1 MNLRFVEAFH
11 WAASLK
17 SITRAA
23 EKLHITQSTMSSRI
37 ASLEEE
43 LGVVLLDRREK
54 QFRLTVAGQRFQL
67 LAERLLSLQRQIKQ
81 ELGSSPAGPMT
92 LRIGS
97 IESVVHSWLPAWLKD
112 MRSQYPDF
120 ELELTVET
128 SPVLMEQIRRG
139 AQDLVF
145 TSIVGSDTAVRSRLM
160 TAMDMVFVG
169 HRDTHGSRLYR
180 LAELADAGLITFQR
194 GSQPHQGLLQLFQE
208 SGLAAPRVHAISSIS
223 AMVQL
228 VEGGF
233 GVATL
238 PRASVRELTRRL
250 PLRIL
255 RCEATLPPLQI
266 HASYREDPG
275 SSLPELVLESA
286 LAFARQQDKAGRA
299 RPRSARTTPANKA

>member
-11 WAASLK
+11 WAVSLK

-67 LAERLLSLQRQIKQ
+67 LAEKLLSLQRQIKQ
-81 ELGSSPAGPMT
+81 ELGGGMAGPMA

-97 IESVVHSWLPAWLKD
+97 IESVVHSWLPGWLQEI
-112 MRSQYPDF
+112 RSQYPDF
-120 ELELTVET
+120 ALELTVET

-145 TSIVGSDTAVRSRLM
+145 TSIVGSDTAVCSRIM
-160 TAMDMVFVG
+160 TPMEMVFVG
-169 HRDTHGSRLYR
+169 HRDTHGAKTYR
-180 LAELADAGLITFQR
+180 LAELAEHDLITFQR
-194 GSQPHQGLLQLFQE
+194 GSQPHQGLLQLLQE
-208 SGLAAPRVHAISSIS
+208 SGLPAPRVHAISSIS

-238 PRASVRELTRRL
+238 PKASVRELARRL

-266 HASYREDPG
+266 HASYREDPS
-275 SSLPELVLESA
+275 SSLAELVLDSA
-286 LAFARQQDKAGRA
+286 LAYARRTPGKRRV
-299 RPRSARTTPANKA
+299 RPE

>member
-54 QFRLTVAGQRFQL
+54 QFRLTVAGQRFQRLAVKL
-67 LAERLLSLQRQIKQ
+67 LDMQRQIRQ
-81 ELGSSPAGPMT
+81 ELGGNSAGPLL

-97 IESVVHSWLPAWLKD
+97 IESVVHSWLPAWLQEI
-112 MRSQYPDF
+112 RSRYPDF
-120 ELELTVET
+120 ALELTVET
-128 SPVLMEQIRRG
+128 SPVLTEQIRRG

-145 TSIVGSDTAVRSRLM
+145 TSTVGSDTAVRSRLM
-160 TAMDMVFVG
+160 TPMEMVFVG
-169 HRDTHGSRLYR
+169 HRERFGTRSHTLD
-180 LAELADAGLITFQR
+180 ELAAHDLITFQR
-194 GSQPHQGLLQLFQE
+194 GSQPHQGVLQLCQE
-208 SGLAAPRVHAISSIS
+208 WGVIEPRVHAISSIS

-255 RCEATLPPLQI
+255 RCEAMLPPLQI
-266 HASYREDPG
+266 HASYREDPS
-275 SSLPELVLESA
+275 SSLAELVLDSA
-286 LAFARQQDKAGRA
+286 LEHARRTQGKGRTA
-299 RPRSARTTPANKA
+299 EK

>member
-67 LAERLLSLQRQIKQ
+67 LAEKLLSLQRQIKQ
-81 ELGSSPAGPMT
+81 ELGGGTAGPT
-92 LRIGS
+92 ALRIGS
-97 IESVVHSWLPAWLKD
+97 IESVVHSWLPGWLKEI
-112 MRSQYPDF
+112 RSQYPDF
-120 ELELTVET
+120 ALELTVET

-160 TAMDMVFVG
+160 ASMEMVFVG
-169 HRDTHGSRLYR
+169 HRDTHSNRIYR
-180 LAELADAGLITFQR
+180 LAELAEGDLITFQR
-194 GSQPHQGLLQLFQE
+194 GSRPHQGLLQLFEE
-208 SGLAAPRVHAISSIS
+208 SGLPMPRVHAISSIS

-255 RCEATLPPLQI
+255 RCESTLPPLQI

-275 SSLPELVLESA
+275 SSLAELVLESA
-286 LAFARQQDKAGRA
+286 LAFAR
-299 RPRSARTTPANKA
+299 RTQGKQRGQPM